1 MFRRKLDH
9 LAALTGVLL
18 LAACTT
24 PAGPQDS
31 GLSVPDAWNHL
42 QASAP
47 LTADASAEVE
57 QDWWKHFR
65 DPTLNSLIEEALAN
79 SKTLQVAKARI
90 DEARANRGVTRSALF
105 PEVNAVGS
113 LSRSNQGFL
122 TQNHTV
128 NLAGGDL
135 QASWEVDLFGRNQA
149 RVAEATAILQSE
161 EASSQAVRVELLA
174 EVARNYFDMRNYE
187 RQLVLTRANLET
199 QQKTFELT
207 QVQLQGGFAS

>member
-1 MFRRKLDH
+1 MFRRKLDR
-9 LAALTGVLL
+9 LAALTAVLL

-31 GLSVPDAWNHL
+31 GLSVPAAWNHL
-42 QASAP
+42 QASAV

-90 DEARANRGVTRSALF
+90 DEARANRGVARSALF
-105 PEVNAVGS
+105 PEVNGVAGAQ
-113 LSRSNQGFL
+113 RGNQGF
-122 TQNHTV
+122 TTFNQTV
-128 NLAGGDL
+128 GVAQAEL
-135 QASWEVDLFGRNQA
+135 QASWELDLFGRNQA

-161 EASSQAVRVELLA
+161 
-174 EVARNYFDMRNYE
+174 
-187 RQLVLTRANLET
+187 
-199 QQKTFELT
+199 
-207 QVQLQGGFAS
+207 